1 MKPGDL
7 VKLTRQSIA
16 YKKGT
21 IGLIVEVYPSNLSG
35 LLMYEVQLLGRY
47 GQLGERT
54 PRIVRSLEE
63 DLELFKKAE

>member
-1 MKPGDL
+1 VKPGDL

-16 YKKGT
+16 YRKGT
-21 IGLIVEVYPSNLSG
+21 IGLIIARYPSELSG
-35 LLMYEVQLLGRY
+35 MLLYDVQLLGRY
-47 GQLGERT
+47 GQLGERK

>member
-63 DLELFKKAE
+63 DLELFKKDE

>member
-1 MKPGDL
+1 MKVGDL

-54 PRIVRSLEE
+54 PRVVRSLEQ

>member
-1 MKPGDL
+1 VKPGDL

-63 DLELFKKAE
+63 DLELFKKDE

>member
-16 YKKGT
+16 YKKGS

>member
-1 MKPGDL
+1 MQPGDL

-21 IGLIVEVYPSNLSG
+21 IGLIIEMYPSNLSG
-35 LLMYEVQLLGRY
+35 LLLYDVQLLGRY

-54 PRIVRSLEE
+54 LRVVRSLEE
-63 DLELFKKAE
+63 DLELYKKAE

>member
-1 MKPGDL
+1 MRPGDL

-35 LLMYEVQLLGRY
+35 LLLYDIQLLGRY

-54 PRIVRSLEE
+54 LRIVRSLEE

>member
-16 YKKGT
+16 YKKGS

-54 PRIVRSLEE
+54 PRVVRSLEQ

>member
-1 MKPGDL
+1 MKVGDL

-47 GQLGERT
+47 GQMGERT
-54 PRIVRSLEE
+54 PRVVRALEG
-63 DLELFKKAE
+63 DFELFKKAE

>member
-1 MKPGDL
+1 MKVGDL

-54 PRIVRSLEE
+54 LRTVRSLEE
-63 DLELFKKAE
+63 DLELFKKDE

>member
-7 VKLTRQSIA
+7 VKLTRQSIV

-35 LLMYEVQLLGRY
+35 LLLYDVQLFGHY